1 MLRCDRSV
9 AGMAPVRL
17 GFTKRITI
25 YGFLAFRLWT
35 VVHGPYQ
42 TQPNT
47 HEDTV
52 DTFES
57 NLLFEM
63 LTTILV
69 IIADGIRQT
78 AEIPFRC

>member
-1 MLRCDRSV
+1 MEIFTGGGEFFERYFGMRSV
-9 AGMAPVRL
+9 PWMPPVRL

-42 TQPNT
+42 TQANT

-52 DTFES
+52 DTFDW
-57 NLLFEM
+57 NLPFEM
-63 LTTILV
+63 LATSS
-69 IIADGIRQT
+69 
-78 AEIPFRC
+78 